1 MIGYITIGTS
11 DMERAKE
18 YWGTLLAP
26 RGASVLM
33 DMGRIALIGAGMDQP
48 MLGVCTPY
56 DENDPHPGNG
66 NMVAFGVDTTEE
78 VDALYAKAIEMG
90 GTDEGEP
97 GESGPGF
104 YGAYFRDP
112 DGNKAV
118 FFKMG

>member
-11 DMERAKE
+11 DMDRAKE
-18 YWGTLLAP
+18 YWGALLAP

-48 MLGVCTPY
+48 MLGVCVPY
-56 DENDPHPGNG
+56 DEKDPHPGNG

-97 GESGPGF
+97 GERGPGF